1 MTGKLNHNVKMCF
14 QINNYIDT
22 LMCGTEEQ
30 EMNKSSCAKMVFM
43 DNIKQEPKVNGCSGM

>member
-14 QINNYIDT
+14 QINTFIDT

-30 EMNKSSCAKMVFM
+30 VMNESNCAKMVFM
-43 DNIKQEPKVNGCSGM
+43 DSIKWETKSQKV